1 MALRC
6 NNMSAEYIPGV
17 EAGTEDGRISSNT
30 LHSHKIDIDCD
41 TGHSQEGVQRIEI
54 LDFGNEGFL
63 LYKLLTE
70 SECTYIINEGE
81 KIGFGAIRGAQDNY
95 RSAQRISIDSQS
107 LADLL
112 WTRIQGYLE
121 ELEISSDPHSHHIH
135 GIPCVVEGKWVPV
148 GLNKLFRLCRYHPGG
163 HFAPHFDGFFEED
176 SKHRSMKTLM
186 VYLNG
191 DFTGG
196 STNFVD
202 ESQTLHMDET
212 GKYCAEEENILC
224 KIQPEAGMAII
235 FNHHRLHEGQKL
247 GDNKKYILRTDIMYK
262 KVSEDNIGHT
272 DEKALALIKE
282 AEELEA
288 MGECEKAAMVLRKA
302 FKLSPAIEDSYWA

>member
-1 MALRC
+1 
-6 NNMSAEYIPGV
+6 MSTEYIPGV
-17 EAGTEDGRISSNT
+17 EAGTEEGKICSESQDCHT
-30 LHSHKIDIDCD
+30 LDVKYDSA
-41 TGHSQEGVQRIEI
+41 HSQADVRRSEI

-63 LYKLLTE
+63 LHNILTPT
-70 SECTYIINEGE
+70 ECASIIDGGE
-81 KIGFGAIRGAQDNY
+81 KIGFGEIRGAQDNY
-95 RSAQRISIDSQS
+95 RSAQRIMIESQS

-112 WTRIQGYLE
+112 WTRIQSCLE
-121 ELEISSDPHSHHIH
+121 ELDISSDPHSQHIH
-135 GIPCVVEGKWVPV
+135 GIPCVVQGKWVPT

-163 HFAPHFDGFFEED
+163 HFAPHFDGFYEED

-212 GKYCAEEENILC
+212 GKYCAEEKNILC
-224 KIQPEAGMAII
+224 KVQPEAGMAII

-247 GDNKKYILRTDIMYK
+247 WDNKKYILRTDIMFK
-262 KVSEDNIGHT
+262 KVSKDKIDDNE
-272 DEKALALIKE
+272 EKALALIKE
-282 AEELEA
+282 AEQLEA
-288 MGECEKAAMVLRKA
+288 FGECDKAAMVLRKA
-302 FKLSPAIEDSYWA
+302 FKLSPAIEESYWA

>member
-1 MALRC
+1 
-6 NNMSAEYIPGV
+6 MSTEYIPGI
-17 EAGTEDGRISSNT
+17 EAGTESG
-30 LHSHKIDIDCD
+30 KICNDTQQSYKLEIKHD
-41 TGHSQEGVQRIEI
+41 TGYSRKEVKRTEI
-54 LDFGNEGFL
+54 LDFGKEGFL
-63 LYKLLTE
+63 LYKLLTGT
-70 SECTYIINEGE
+70 ECTCIIDEGE
-81 KIGFGAIRGAQDNY
+81 KIGFGQIHGAQDNY
-95 RSAQRISIDSQS
+95 RSAQRISIESES

-112 WTRIQGYLE
+112 WDRIHPYLE
-121 ELEISSDPHSHHIH
+121 ELDISSDPHSHHIH
-135 GIPCVVEGKWVPV
+135 GIPCVVEGKWVPA

-163 HFAPHFDGFFEED
+163 HFAPHFDGFYEED

-212 GKYCAEEENILC
+212 GKYCAEEKNILC

-262 KVSEDNIGHT
+262 KVSEDKI
-272 DEKALALIKE
+272 DDKEEKALALIKQ
-282 AEELEA
+282 AEQLEA
-288 MGECEKAAMVLRKA
+288 LGECEKAAMVLRKA
-302 FKLSPAIEDSYWA
+302 FKLSPTIEESYWA